1 MNSEG
6 QWTVYRTRF
15 LVRARQITEPLIF
28 IDTLGREQSGEPGDY
43 LVESSDGVRRVTT
56 RAIFEDIYVPLE
68 PTLLLLSGSEAGNA
82 GVRNI
87 SPNTDAGI
95 TASPVSRASPE
106 LRSYPSA

>member
-15 LVRARQITEPLIF
+15 LVRARQLTEPFIF

-56 RAIFEDIYVPLE
+56 KAIFEDIYVPLE
-68 PTLLLLSGSEAGNA
+68 PTLLLLSGSETGNA

-87 SPNTDAGI
+87 SPGTDTNI
-95 TASPVSRASPE
+95 TANPRSRASPG
-106 LRSYPSA
+106 LPSFPSA

>member
-15 LVRARQITEPLIF
+15 LVRARELTEPLIF
-28 IDTLGREQSGEPGDY
+28 IDTLGREQSGEAGDY

-56 RAIFEDIYVPLE
+56 KAIFEDIYVALE
-68 PTLLLLSGSEAGNA
+68 PTLLLLSGREAGNA

-87 SPNTDAGI
+87 SPNADAGV
-95 TASPVSRASPE
+95 TASPLSRASPG
-106 LRSYPSA
+106 LRSSPSA

>member
-68 PTLLLLSGSEAGNA
+68 PTLLLLSGREAGNV

-87 SPNTDAGI
+87 SQDTDAGI
-95 TASPVSRASPE
+95 TASPLSRASPG
-106 LRSYPSA
+106 LRSSPSA